1 MGDHLVVRMWRVVRR
16 PVTARP
22 AAIPA
27 ARERAG
33 AFAPP
38 APRRAGRSRTQR
50 YCNASGWQMR
60 AGCGDGDGGTICPL
74 CSQRVRTQ
82 PDAVVN
88 RGIEVI
94 QAHCA

>member
-1 MGDHLVVRMWRVVRR
+1 MGDRLVVRVWRVVRR
-16 PVTARP
+16 PATARP
-22 AAIPA
+22 SMVGDAADRA
-27 ARERAG
+27 AG
-33 AFAPP
+33 FAPP
-38 APRRAGRSRTQR
+38 APRRAGRSGTQR